1 MNTQKYQWLFYL
13 ITATIIATIGVQFY
27 WNYKNYEE
35 NKRQVTN
42 EIQLSLDNAVE
53 EYYSSLAKSD
63 FLTIINNNSNS
74 VAIFKKPLSLI
85 KEKSYKSKSI
95 GNVLNREKI
104 NNSEKEKPRVTLNN
118 LKFTFNENLSKEKID
133 SMMSSAKD
141 FVIEFNSDLDLDLD
155 LDLDSLNNK
164 KKDSGEVLNLI
175 IDKKK
180 GFNLN
185 PDGDQIMFDQYF
197 RGKKA
202 ADSLKLIKNL
212 KPIFISF
219 LDQSVEYEKID
230 SLIEKQLQKKGIEL
244 TTSFHHLKNDT
255 LFHQTKDSLLATE
268 KNSLRSKSTFVKDNE
283 AFKLVYDNPSIVALK
298 RSSFGIFLSLLLSLA
313 VISSLFYL
321 LKIIN
326 QQKELA
332 AIKNDLISNIT
343 HEFKTPIAT
352 ISAAIEAIKN
362 FNVLEDPE
370 KTSKYL
376 SMSSIQINKL
386 HQMVE
391 KLLETAM
398 LDSEQLV
405 LKKETVDIVDIAEK
419 VVYKHQILAHKK
431 ELSFSTT
438 FQPCYANVDVF
449 HFENVI
455 SNLIDNAVKY
465 GGNQIEMNI
474 SSVLN
479 TIEITVVDD
488 GNGIEKNQKEKIF
501 DKFYRVPKGNTHDVK
516 GFGIGLYYCKKIIE
530 KHEGI
535 IGLTSDKS
543 KTIFKITIPN
553 E

>member
-63 FLTIINNNSNS
+63 FLTIIDNNSNS
-74 VAIFKKPLSLI
+74 VAIFKNPLNLI

-95 GNVLNREKI
+95 GNIINKI
-104 NNSEKEKPRVTLNN
+104 KPNNSEKEKPRASINN
-118 LKFTFNENLSKEKID
+118 LKFTFDENLSKEKID
-133 SMMSSAKD
+133 SMMISAKD
-141 FVIEFNSDLDLDLD
+141 FVIEFNSN
-155 LDLDSLNNK
+155 LDSLNNK
-164 KKDSGEVLNLI
+164 KKDSVEVLNQI
-175 IDKKK
+175 TDKKK

-185 PDGDQIMFDQYF
+185 SDGANKVTKYF

-230 SLIEKQLQKKGIEL
+230 SLIEIQLQKKGIEL

-268 KNSLRSKSTFVKDNE
+268 KKYLRSKSTFVKDNE
-283 AFKLVYDNPSIVALK
+283 AFKLVYNNPSIAALK
-298 RSSFGIFLSLLLSLA
+298 RSSFGILLSLLLSLA

-431 ELSFSTT
+431 ELSFFTT
-438 FQPCYANVDVF
+438 LQPCYANVDVF

-474 SSVLN
+474 NSVLN
-479 TIEITVVDD
+479 TIEITVIDD

-530 KHEGI
+530 KHEGF
-535 IGLTSDKS
+535 IGLTSDKN
-543 KTIFKITIPN
+543 KTIFKIIIPN

>member
-155 LDLDSLNNK
+155 SLNNK
-164 KKDSGEVLNLI
+164 KKDSVEVLNQI
-175 IDKKK
+175 TDKKK

-185 PDGDQIMFDQYF
+185 SDGANKVIKYF
-197 RGKKA
+197 KGKKA

-230 SLIEKQLQKKGIEL
+230 SLIEIQLQKKGIEL

-362 FNVLEDPE
+362 FNALEDPE

-438 FQPCYANVDVF
+438 LQPCYANVDVF

-530 KHEGI
+530 KHEGV

>member
-141 FVIEFNSDLDLDLD
+141 FVIEFNSDLDLD

-362 FNVLEDPE
+362 FNALEDPE

-530 KHEGI
+530 KHEGV

>member
-63 FLTIINNNSNS
+63 FLTIIDNNSNS
-74 VAIFKKPLSLI
+74 VAIFKNPLNLI

-95 GNVLNREKI
+95 GNIINKI
-104 NNSEKEKPRVTLNN
+104 KPNNSEKEKPRASINN
-118 LKFTFNENLSKEKID
+118 LKFTFDENLSKEKID
-133 SMMSSAKD
+133 SMMISAKD
-141 FVIEFNSDLDLDLD
+141 FVIEFNSN
-155 LDLDSLNNK
+155 LDSLNNK
-164 KKDSGEVLNLI
+164 KKDSVEVLNQI
-175 IDKKK
+175 TDKKK

-185 PDGDQIMFDQYF
+185 SDGANKVIKYF

-219 LDQSVEYEKID
+219 LDQSVEYKKID
-230 SLIEKQLQKKGIEL
+230 SLIEIQLQKKGIEL

-268 KNSLRSKSTFVKDNE
+268 KKYLRSKSTFVKDNE
-283 AFKLVYDNPSIVALK
+283 AFKLVYNNPSIVALK

-419 VVYKHQILAHKK
+419 VVSKYQILAHKK
-431 ELSFSTT
+431 ELSFSKTL
-438 FQPCYANVDVF
+438 QPCYANIDVF

-474 SSVLN
+474 NSVLN
-479 TIEITVVDD
+479 TIEITVIDD

-530 KHEGI
+530 KHEGF
-535 IGLTSDKS
+535 IGLTSDKN

>member
-63 FLTIINNNSNS
+63 FLTIIDNNSNS
-74 VAIFKKPLSLI
+74 VAIFKNPLNLI

-95 GNVLNREKI
+95 GNIINKI
-104 NNSEKEKPRVTLNN
+104 KPNNSEKEKPRASINN
-118 LKFTFNENLSKEKID
+118 LKFTFDENLSKEKID
-133 SMMSSAKD
+133 SMMISAKD
-141 FVIEFNSDLDLDLD
+141 FVIEFNSN
-155 LDLDSLNNK
+155 LDSLNNK
-164 KKDSGEVLNLI
+164 KKDSVEVLNQI
-175 IDKKK
+175 TDKKK

-185 PDGDQIMFDQYF
+185 SDGANKVIKYF

-230 SLIEKQLQKKGIEL
+230 SLIEIQLQKKGIEL

-268 KNSLRSKSTFVKDNE
+268 KKYLRSKSTFVKDNE
-283 AFKLVYDNPSIVALK
+283 AFKLVYNNPSIVALK

-370 KTSKYL
+370 KTNKYL

-431 ELSFSTT
+431 ELSFFTNL
-438 FQPCYANVDVF
+438 QPCYANVDVF

-465 GGNQIEMNI
+465 GGNQIEINI
-474 SSVLN
+474 NLVLKA
-479 TIEITVVDD
+479 IEITVVDD
-488 GNGIEKNQKEKIF
+488 GKGIEKNQKEKIF

-530 KHEGI
+530 KHEGF

>member
-63 FLTIINNNSNS
+63 FLTIIDNNSNS
-74 VAIFKKPLSLI
+74 VAIFKNPLNLI

-95 GNVLNREKI
+95 GNIINKI
-104 NNSEKEKPRVTLNN
+104 KPNNSEKEKPRASINN
-118 LKFTFNENLSKEKID
+118 LKFTFDENLSKEKID
-133 SMMSSAKD
+133 SMMISAKD
-141 FVIEFNSDLDLDLD
+141 FVIEFNSN
-155 LDLDSLNNK
+155 LDSLNNK
-164 KKDSGEVLNLI
+164 KKDSVEVLNQI
-175 IDKKK
+175 TDKKK

-185 PDGDQIMFDQYF
+185 SDGANKVIKYF

-230 SLIEKQLQKKGIEL
+230 SLIEIQLQKKGIEL

-268 KNSLRSKSTFVKDNE
+268 KKYLRSKSTFVKDNE
-283 AFKLVYDNPSIVALK
+283 AFKLVYNNPSIVALK

-431 ELSFSTT
+431 ELSFFTT
-438 FQPCYANVDVF
+438 LQPCYANVDVF

-465 GGNQIEMNI
+465 GGNQIEINI
-474 SSVLN
+474 NSVLN

-530 KHEGI
+530 KHEGV

>member
-63 FLTIINNNSNS
+63 FLTIIDNNSNS
-74 VAIFKKPLSLI
+74 VAIFKNPLNLI

-95 GNVLNREKI
+95 GNIINKI
-104 NNSEKEKPRVTLNN
+104 KPNNSEKEKPRASINN
-118 LKFTFNENLSKEKID
+118 LKFTFDENLSKEKID
-133 SMMSSAKD
+133 SMMISAKD
-141 FVIEFNSDLDLDLD
+141 FVIEFNSN
-155 LDLDSLNNK
+155 LDSLNNK
-164 KKDSGEVLNLI
+164 KKDSVEVLNQI
-175 IDKKK
+175 TDKKK

-185 PDGDQIMFDQYF
+185 SDGANKVTKYF

-230 SLIEKQLQKKGIEL
+230 SLIEIQLQKKGIEL

-268 KNSLRSKSTFVKDNE
+268 KKYLRSKSTFVKDNE
-283 AFKLVYDNPSIVALK
+283 AFKLVYNNPSIAALK
-298 RSSFGIFLSLLLSLA
+298 RSSFGILLSLLLSLA

-438 FQPCYANVDVF
+438 LQPCYANVDVF

-474 SSVLN
+474 RSVLN

-530 KHEGI
+530 KHEGV

>member
-63 FLTIINNNSNS
+63 FLTIIDNNSNS
-74 VAIFKKPLSLI
+74 VAIFKNPLNLI

-95 GNVLNREKI
+95 GNIINKI
-104 NNSEKEKPRVTLNN
+104 KPNNSEKEKPRASINN
-118 LKFTFNENLSKEKID
+118 LKFTFDENLSKEKID
-133 SMMSSAKD
+133 SMMISAKD
-141 FVIEFNSDLDLDLD
+141 FVIEFNSN
-155 LDLDSLNNK
+155 LDSLNNK
-164 KKDSGEVLNLI
+164 KKDSVEVLNQI
-175 IDKKK
+175 TDKKK

-185 PDGDQIMFDQYF
+185 SDGANKVTKYF

-230 SLIEKQLQKKGIEL
+230 SLIEIQLQKKGIEL

-268 KNSLRSKSTFVKDNE
+268 KKYLRSKSTFVKDNE
-283 AFKLVYDNPSIVALK
+283 AFKLVYNNPSIEALK

-431 ELSFSTT
+431 ELSFFTT
-438 FQPCYANVDVF
+438 LQPCYANVDVF

-465 GGNQIEMNI
+465 GGNQIEINI
-474 SSVLN
+474 NLVLKA
-479 TIEITVVDD
+479 IEITVVDD
-488 GNGIEKNQKEKIF
+488 GKGIEKNQKEKIF

-530 KHEGI
+530 KHEGF

>member
-63 FLTIINNNSNS
+63 FLTIIDNNSNS
-74 VAIFKKPLSLI
+74 VAIFKNPLKLI

-95 GNVLNREKI
+95 GNIINKI
-104 NNSEKEKPRVTLNN
+104 KPNNSEKEKPRASINN
-118 LKFTFNENLSKEKID
+118 LKFTFDENLSKEKID
-133 SMMSSAKD
+133 SMMISAKD
-141 FVIEFNSDLDLDLD
+141 FVIEFNSN
-155 LDLDSLNNK
+155 LDSLNNK
-164 KKDSGEVLNLI
+164 KKDSVEVLNQI
-175 IDKKK
+175 TDKKK

-185 PDGDQIMFDQYF
+185 SDGANKVIKYF

-230 SLIEKQLQKKGIEL
+230 SLIEIQLQKKGIEL

-268 KNSLRSKSTFVKDNE
+268 KKYLRSKSTFVKDNE
-283 AFKLVYDNPSIVALK
+283 AFKLVYNNPSIVALK

-438 FQPCYANVDVF
+438 LQSYYANIDVF

-465 GGNQIEMNI
+465 GGNQIEINI
-474 SSVLN
+474 NLVLKA
-479 TIEITVVDD
+479 IEITVVDD
-488 GNGIEKNQKEKIF
+488 GKGIEKNQKEKIF

-530 KHEGI
+530 KHEGF

>member
-63 FLTIINNNSNS
+63 FLTIIDNNSNS
-74 VAIFKKPLSLI
+74 VAIFKNPLNLI

-95 GNVLNREKI
+95 GNIINKI
-104 NNSEKEKPRVTLNN
+104 KPNNSEKEKPRASINN
-118 LKFTFNENLSKEKID
+118 LKFTFDENLSKEKID
-133 SMMSSAKD
+133 SMMISAKD
-141 FVIEFNSDLDLDLD
+141 FVIEFNSN
-155 LDLDSLNNK
+155 LDSLNNK
-164 KKDSGEVLNLI
+164 KKDSVEVLNQI
-175 IDKKK
+175 TDKKK

-185 PDGDQIMFDQYF
+185 SDGANKVLKYF

-230 SLIEKQLQKKGIEL
+230 SLIEIQLQKKGIEL

-268 KNSLRSKSTFVKDNE
+268 KKYLRSKSTFVKDNE
-283 AFKLVYDNPSIVALK
+283 AFKLVYNNPSIVALK

-419 VVYKHQILAHKK
+419 VISKHQILAHKK

-438 FQPCYANVDVF
+438 LQSCYANIDVF

-530 KHEGI
+530 KHEGF

>member
-63 FLTIINNNSNS
+63 FLTIIDNNSNS
-74 VAIFKKPLSLI
+74 VAIFKNPLNLI

-95 GNVLNREKI
+95 GNIINKI
-104 NNSEKEKPRVTLNN
+104 KPNNSEKEKPRASINN
-118 LKFTFNENLSKEKID
+118 LKFTFDENLSKEKID
-133 SMMSSAKD
+133 SMMISAKD
-141 FVIEFNSDLDLDLD
+141 FVIEFNSN
-155 LDLDSLNNK
+155 LDSLNNK
-164 KKDSGEVLNLI
+164 KKDSVEVLNQI
-175 IDKKK
+175 TDKKK
-180 GFNLN
+180 SFNLN
-185 PDGDQIMFDQYF
+185 SDGANKVIKYF

-219 LDQSVEYEKID
+219 LDQSVEYKKID
-230 SLIEKQLQKKGIEL
+230 SLIEIQLQKKGIEL

-268 KNSLRSKSTFVKDNE
+268 KKYLRSKSTFVKDNE
-283 AFKLVYDNPSIVALK
+283 AFKLVYNNPSIVALK

-405 LKKETVDIVDIAEK
+405 LKKETIDIVDIAEK
-419 VVYKHQILAHKK
+419 VVYKHQILALKK

-438 FQPCYANVDVF
+438 LQPCYANVDVF

-530 KHEGI
+530 KHEGF
-535 IGLTSDKS
+535 IGLTSDKN
-543 KTIFKITIPN
+543 KTIFKIIIPN

>member
-63 FLTIINNNSNS
+63 FLTIIDNNSNS
-74 VAIFKKPLSLI
+74 VAIFKNPLNLI

-95 GNVLNREKI
+95 GNIINKI
-104 NNSEKEKPRVTLNN
+104 KPNNSEKEKPRASINN
-118 LKFTFNENLSKEKID
+118 LNFTFDENLSKEKID
-133 SMMSSAKD
+133 SMMISAKD
-141 FVIEFNSDLDLDLD
+141 FVIEFNSN
-155 LDLDSLNNK
+155 LDSLNNK
-164 KKDSGEVLNLI
+164 KKDSVEVLNQI
-175 IDKKK
+175 TDKKK

-185 PDGDQIMFDQYF
+185 SDGANKVTKYF

-230 SLIEKQLQKKGIEL
+230 SLIEIQLQKKGIEL

-268 KNSLRSKSTFVKDNE
+268 KKYLRSKSTFVKDNE
-283 AFKLVYDNPSIVALK
+283 AFKLVYNNPSIAALK

-431 ELSFSTT
+431 ELSFFTT
-438 FQPCYANVDVF
+438 LQPCYANVDVF

-465 GGNQIEMNI
+465 GGNQIEINI
-474 SSVLN
+474 CSVLN

-530 KHEGI
+530 KHEGF
-535 IGLTSDKS
+535 IGLTSDKN
-543 KTIFKITIPN
+543 KTIFKIIIPN

>member
-63 FLTIINNNSNS
+63 FLTIIDNNSNS
-74 VAIFKKPLSLI
+74 VAIFKNPLNLI

-95 GNVLNREKI
+95 GNIINKI
-104 NNSEKEKPRVTLNN
+104 KPNNSEKEKPRASINN
-118 LKFTFNENLSKEKID
+118 LKFTFDENLSKEKID
-133 SMMSSAKD
+133 SMMISAKD
-141 FVIEFNSDLDLDLD
+141 FVIEFNSN
-155 LDLDSLNNK
+155 LDSLNNK
-164 KKDSGEVLNLI
+164 KKDSVEVLNQI
-175 IDKKK
+175 TDKKK

-185 PDGDQIMFDQYF
+185 SDGANKVTKYF

-230 SLIEKQLQKKGIEL
+230 SLIEIQLQKKGIEL

-268 KNSLRSKSTFVKDNE
+268 KKYLRSKSTFVKDNE
-283 AFKLVYDNPSIVALK
+283 AFKLVYNNPSIVALK

-431 ELSFSTT
+431 ELSFFTT
-438 FQPCYANVDVF
+438 LQPCYANVDVF

-474 SSVLN
+474 NSVLN

-530 KHEGI
+530 KHEGF

>member
-63 FLTIINNNSNS
+63 FLTIIDNNSNS
-74 VAIFKKPLSLI
+74 VAIFKNPLNLI

-95 GNVLNREKI
+95 GNIINKI
-104 NNSEKEKPRVTLNN
+104 KPNNSEKEKPRASINN
-118 LKFTFNENLSKEKID
+118 LKFTFDENLSKEKID
-133 SMMSSAKD
+133 SMMISAKD
-141 FVIEFNSDLDLDLD
+141 FVIEFNSN
-155 LDLDSLNNK
+155 LDSLNNK
-164 KKDSGEVLNLI
+164 KKDSVEVLNQI
-175 IDKKK
+175 TDKKK

-185 PDGDQIMFDQYF
+185 SDGANKVLKYF

-230 SLIEKQLQKKGIEL
+230 SLIEIQLQKKGIEL

-268 KNSLRSKSTFVKDNE
+268 KKYLRSKSTFVKDNE
-283 AFKLVYDNPSIVALK
+283 AFKLVYNNPSIVALK
-298 RSSFGIFLSLLLSLA
+298 RSSFGILLSLLLSLA

-370 KTSKYL
+370 KTNKYL

-419 VVYKHQILAHKK
+419 VISKHQILAHKK

-438 FQPCYANVDVF
+438 LQSCYANIDVF

-465 GGNQIEMNI
+465 GGNQIEINI
-474 SSVLN
+474 NLVLKA
-479 TIEITVVDD
+479 IEITVVDD
-488 GNGIEKNQKEKIF
+488 GKGIEKNQKEKIF

-530 KHEGI
+530 KHEGF

>member
-63 FLTIINNNSNS
+63 FLTIIDNNSNS
-74 VAIFKKPLSLI
+74 VAIFKNPLNLI

-95 GNVLNREKI
+95 GNIINKI
-104 NNSEKEKPRVTLNN
+104 KPNNSEKEKPRASINN
-118 LKFTFNENLSKEKID
+118 LKFTFDENLSKEKID
-133 SMMSSAKD
+133 SMMISAKD
-141 FVIEFNSDLDLDLD
+141 FVIEFNSN
-155 LDLDSLNNK
+155 LDSLNNK
-164 KKDSGEVLNLI
+164 KKDSVEVLNQI
-175 IDKKK
+175 TDKKK

-185 PDGDQIMFDQYF
+185 SDGANKVLKYF

-230 SLIEKQLQKKGIEL
+230 SLIEIQLQKKGIEL

-268 KNSLRSKSTFVKDNE
+268 KKYLRSKSTFVKDNE
-283 AFKLVYDNPSIVALK
+283 AFKLVYNNPSIVALK

-370 KTSKYL
+370 KTNKYL

-431 ELSFSTT
+431 ELSFFTT
-438 FQPCYANVDVF
+438 LQPCYANVDVF

-530 KHEGI
+530 KHEGV

>member
-63 FLTIINNNSNS
+63 FLTIIDNNSNS
-74 VAIFKKPLSLI
+74 VAIFKNPLNLI

-95 GNVLNREKI
+95 GNIINKI
-104 NNSEKEKPRVTLNN
+104 KPNNSEKEKPRASINN
-118 LKFTFNENLSKEKID
+118 LKFTFDENLSKEKID
-133 SMMSSAKD
+133 SMMISAKD
-141 FVIEFNSDLDLDLD
+141 FVIEFNSN
-155 LDLDSLNNK
+155 LDSLNNK
-164 KKDSGEVLNLI
+164 KKDSVEVLNQI
-175 IDKKK
+175 TDKKK

-185 PDGDQIMFDQYF
+185 SDGANKVTKYF

-219 LDQSVEYEKID
+219 LDQSVEYKKID
-230 SLIEKQLQKKGIEL
+230 SLIEIQLQKKGIEL

-268 KNSLRSKSTFVKDNE
+268 KKYLRSKSTFVKDNE
-283 AFKLVYDNPSIVALK
+283 AFKLVYNNPSIVALK

-438 FQPCYANVDVF
+438 LQPCYANVDVF

-530 KHEGI
+530 KHEGF

>member
-63 FLTIINNNSNS
+63 FLTIIDNNSNS
-74 VAIFKKPLSLI
+74 VAIFKNPLNLI

-95 GNVLNREKI
+95 GNIINKI
-104 NNSEKEKPRVTLNN
+104 KPNNSEKEKPRASINN
-118 LKFTFNENLSKEKID
+118 LKFTFDENLSKEKID
-133 SMMSSAKD
+133 SMMISAKD
-141 FVIEFNSDLDLDLD
+141 FVIEFNSN
-155 LDLDSLNNK
+155 LDSLNNK
-164 KKDSGEVLNLI
+164 KKDSVEVLNQI
-175 IDKKK
+175 TDKKK

-185 PDGDQIMFDQYF
+185 SDGANKVTKYF

-230 SLIEKQLQKKGIEL
+230 SLIEIQLQKKGIEL

-268 KNSLRSKSTFVKDNE
+268 KKYLRSKSTFVKDNE
-283 AFKLVYDNPSIVALK
+283 AFKLVYNNPSIAALK
-298 RSSFGIFLSLLLSLA
+298 RSSFGILLSLLLSLA

-419 VVYKHQILAHKK
+419 VVSKYQILAHKK
-431 ELSFSTT
+431 ELSFSKTL
-438 FQPCYANVDVF
+438 QPCYANIDVF

-474 SSVLN
+474 NSVLN
-479 TIEITVVDD
+479 TIEITVIDD

-530 KHEGI
+530 KHEGF

>member
-63 FLTIINNNSNS
+63 FLTIIDNNSNS
-74 VAIFKKPLSLI
+74 VAIFKNPLNLI

-95 GNVLNREKI
+95 GNIINKI
-104 NNSEKEKPRVTLNN
+104 KPNNSEKEKPRASINN
-118 LKFTFNENLSKEKID
+118 LKFTFDENLSKEKID
-133 SMMSSAKD
+133 SMMISAKD
-141 FVIEFNSDLDLDLD
+141 FVIEFNSN
-155 LDLDSLNNK
+155 LDSLNNK
-164 KKDSGEVLNLI
+164 KKDSVEVLNQI
-175 IDKKK
+175 TDKKK

-185 PDGDQIMFDQYF
+185 SDGANKVTKYF

-230 SLIEKQLQKKGIEL
+230 SLIEIQLQKKGIEL

-268 KNSLRSKSTFVKDNE
+268 KKYLRSKSTFVKDNE
-283 AFKLVYDNPSIVALK
+283 AFKLVYNNPSIAALK

-419 VVYKHQILAHKK
+419 VVSKYQILAHKK
-431 ELSFSTT
+431 ELSFSKTL
-438 FQPCYANVDVF
+438 QPCYANIDVF

-474 SSVLN
+474 NSVLN
-479 TIEITVVDD
+479 TIEITVIDD

-530 KHEGI
+530 KHEGF

>member
-63 FLTIINNNSNS
+63 FLTIIDNNSNS
-74 VAIFKKPLSLI
+74 VAIFKNPLNLI

-95 GNVLNREKI
+95 GNIINKI
-104 NNSEKEKPRVTLNN
+104 KPNNSEKEKPRASINN
-118 LKFTFNENLSKEKID
+118 LKFTFDENLSKEKID
-133 SMMSSAKD
+133 SMMISAKD
-141 FVIEFNSDLDLDLD
+141 FVIEFNSN
-155 LDLDSLNNK
+155 LDSLNNK
-164 KKDSGEVLNLI
+164 KKDSVEVLNQI
-175 IDKKK
+175 TDKKK

-185 PDGDQIMFDQYF
+185 SDGANKVIKYF

-230 SLIEKQLQKKGIEL
+230 SLIEIQLQKKGIEL

-268 KNSLRSKSTFVKDNE
+268 KKYLRSKSTFVKDNE
-283 AFKLVYDNPSIVALK
+283 AFKLVYNNPSIVALK

-438 FQPCYANVDVF
+438 LQPCYANVDVF

-474 SSVLN
+474 RSVLN

-530 KHEGI
+530 KHEGV

>member
-63 FLTIINNNSNS
+63 FLTIIDNNSNS
-74 VAIFKKPLSLI
+74 VAIFKNPLNLI

-95 GNVLNREKI
+95 GNIINKI
-104 NNSEKEKPRVTLNN
+104 KPNNSEKEKPRASINN
-118 LKFTFNENLSKEKID
+118 LKFTFDENLSKEKID
-133 SMMSSAKD
+133 SMMISAKD
-141 FVIEFNSDLDLDLD
+141 FVIEFNSN
-155 LDLDSLNNK
+155 LDSLNNK
-164 KKDSGEVLNLI
+164 KKDSVEVLNQI
-175 IDKKK
+175 TDKKK

-185 PDGDQIMFDQYF
+185 SDGANKVIKYF

-230 SLIEKQLQKKGIEL
+230 SLIEIQLQKKGIEL

-268 KNSLRSKSTFVKDNE
+268 KKYLRSKSTFVKDNE
-283 AFKLVYDNPSIVALK
+283 AFKLVYNNPSIVALK

-419 VVYKHQILAHKK
+419 VISKHQILAHKK

-438 FQPCYANVDVF
+438 LQSCYANIDVF

-465 GGNQIEMNI
+465 GGNQIEINI
-474 SSVLN
+474 NLVLKA
-479 TIEITVVDD
+479 IEITVVDD
-488 GNGIEKNQKEKIF
+488 GKGIEKNQKEKIF

-530 KHEGI
+530 KHEGF

-543 KTIFKITIPN
+543 KTIFKIIIPN

>member
-63 FLTIINNNSNS
+63 FLTIIDNNSNS
-74 VAIFKKPLSLI
+74 VAIFKNPLNLI

-95 GNVLNREKI
+95 GNIINKI
-104 NNSEKEKPRVTLNN
+104 KPNNSEKEKPRASINN
-118 LKFTFNENLSKEKID
+118 LKFTFDENLSKEKID
-133 SMMSSAKD
+133 SMMISAKD
-141 FVIEFNSDLDLDLD
+141 FVIEFNSN
-155 LDLDSLNNK
+155 LDSLNNK
-164 KKDSGEVLNLI
+164 KKDSVEVLNQI
-175 IDKKK
+175 TDKKK

-185 PDGDQIMFDQYF
+185 SDGANKVTKYF

-230 SLIEKQLQKKGIEL
+230 SLIEIQLQKKGIEL

-268 KNSLRSKSTFVKDNE
+268 KKYLRSKSTFVKDNE
-283 AFKLVYDNPSIVALK
+283 AFKLVYNNPSIAALK

-419 VVYKHQILAHKK
+419 VVSKYQILAHKK
-431 ELSFSTT
+431 ELSFSKTL
-438 FQPCYANVDVF
+438 QPCYANIDVF

-474 SSVLN
+474 NSVLN
-479 TIEITVVDD
+479 TIEITVIDD

-530 KHEGI
+530 KHEGF
-535 IGLTSDKS
+535 IGLTSDKN
-543 KTIFKITIPN
+543 KTIFKIIIPN

>member
-1 MNTQKYQWLFYL
+1 MYN
-13 ITATIIATIGVQFY
+13 
-27 WNYKNYEE
+27 
-35 NKRQVTN
+35 
-42 EIQLSLDNAVE
+42 
-53 EYYSSLAKSD
+53 
-63 FLTIINNNSNS
+63 
-74 VAIFKKPLSLI
+74 
-85 KEKSYKSKSI
+85 
-95 GNVLNREKI
+95 
-104 NNSEKEKPRVTLNN
+104 
-118 LKFTFNENLSKEKID
+118 
-133 SMMSSAKD
+133 
-141 FVIEFNSDLDLDLD
+141 
-155 LDLDSLNNK
+155 
-164 KKDSGEVLNLI
+164 
-175 IDKKK
+175 
-180 GFNLN
+180 
-185 PDGDQIMFDQYF
+185 
-197 RGKKA
+197 
-202 ADSLKLIKNL
+202 
-212 KPIFISF
+212 
-219 LDQSVEYEKID
+219 
-230 SLIEKQLQKKGIEL
+230 
-244 TTSFHHLKNDT
+244 
-255 LFHQTKDSLLATE
+255 
-268 KNSLRSKSTFVKDNE
+268 
-283 AFKLVYDNPSIVALK
+283 NPSIIALK

-362 FNVLEDPE
+362 FNILEDPE

-431 ELSFSTT
+431 ELSFFTT
-438 FQPCYANVDVF
+438 LQPCYANVDVF

-488 GNGIEKNQKEKIF
+488 GNGIEKNQKENF
-501 DKFYRVPKGNTHDVK
+501 ASSAAPALVHSSHVAHKGAGPPHACPQPAPAGQAPV
-516 GFGIGLYYCKKIIE
+516 IYAARCL
-530 KHEGI
+530 H
-535 IGLTSDKS
+535 
-543 KTIFKITIPN
+543 IPPVSN
-553 E
+553 S

>member
-63 FLTIINNNSNS
+63 FLTIIDNNSNS
-74 VAIFKKPLSLI
+74 VAIFKNPLNLI

-95 GNVLNREKI
+95 GNIINKI
-104 NNSEKEKPRVTLNN
+104 KPNNSEKEKPRASINN
-118 LKFTFNENLSKEKID
+118 LNFTFDENLSKEKID
-133 SMMSSAKD
+133 SMMISAKD
-141 FVIEFNSDLDLDLD
+141 FVIEFNSN
-155 LDLDSLNNK
+155 LDSLNNK
-164 KKDSGEVLNLI
+164 KKDSVEVLNQI
-175 IDKKK
+175 TDKKK

-185 PDGDQIMFDQYF
+185 SDGANKVIKYF

-219 LDQSVEYEKID
+219 LDQSVEYKKID
-230 SLIEKQLQKKGIEL
+230 SLIEIQLQKKGIEL
-244 TTSFHHLKNDT
+244 TTSFHHLKNDI

-268 KNSLRSKSTFVKDNE
+268 KKYLRSKSTFVKDNE
-283 AFKLVYDNPSIVALK
+283 AFKLVYNNPSIVALK

-431 ELSFSTT
+431 ELSFFTT
-438 FQPCYANVDVF
+438 LQPCYANVDVF

-474 SSVLN
+474 CSVLN

-530 KHEGI
+530 KHEGV

>member
-63 FLTIINNNSNS
+63 FLTIIDNNSNS
-74 VAIFKKPLSLI
+74 VAIFKNPLNLI

-95 GNVLNREKI
+95 GNIINKI
-104 NNSEKEKPRVTLNN
+104 KPNNSEKEKPRASINN
-118 LKFTFNENLSKEKID
+118 LKFTFDENLSKEKID
-133 SMMSSAKD
+133 SMMISAKD
-141 FVIEFNSDLDLDLD
+141 FVIEFNSN
-155 LDLDSLNNK
+155 LDSLNNK
-164 KKDSGEVLNLI
+164 KKDSVEVLNQI
-175 IDKKK
+175 TDKKK

-185 PDGDQIMFDQYF
+185 SDGANKVLKYF

-230 SLIEKQLQKKGIEL
+230 SLIEIQLQKKGIEL

-268 KNSLRSKSTFVKDNE
+268 KKYLRSKSTFVKDNE
-283 AFKLVYDNPSIVALK
+283 AFKLVYNNPSIVALK

-370 KTSKYL
+370 KTNKYL

-419 VVYKHQILAHKK
+419 VISKHQILAHKK

-438 FQPCYANVDVF
+438 LQSYYANIDVF

-474 SSVLN
+474 NSVLN
-479 TIEITVVDD
+479 TIEITVIDD

-530 KHEGI
+530 KHEGF

>member
-63 FLTIINNNSNS
+63 FLTIIDNNSNS
-74 VAIFKKPLSLI
+74 VAIFKNPLNLI

-95 GNVLNREKI
+95 GNIINKI
-104 NNSEKEKPRVTLNN
+104 KPNNSEKEKPRASINN
-118 LKFTFNENLSKEKID
+118 LKFTFDENLSKEKID
-133 SMMSSAKD
+133 SMMISAKD
-141 FVIEFNSDLDLDLD
+141 FVIEFNSN
-155 LDLDSLNNK
+155 LDSLNNK
-164 KKDSGEVLNLI
+164 KKDSVEVLNQI
-175 IDKKK
+175 TDKKK

-185 PDGDQIMFDQYF
+185 SDGANKVIKYF

-230 SLIEKQLQKKGIEL
+230 SLIEIQLQKKGIEL

-268 KNSLRSKSTFVKDNE
+268 KKYLRSKSTFVKDNE
-283 AFKLVYDNPSIVALK
+283 AFKLVYNNPSIVALK

-419 VVYKHQILAHKK
+419 VISKHQILAHKK

-438 FQPCYANVDVF
+438 LQSCYANIDVF

-474 SSVLN
+474 NSVLN
-479 TIEITVVDD
+479 TIEITVIDD

-530 KHEGI
+530 KHEGF

>member
-63 FLTIINNNSNS
+63 FLTIIDNNSNS
-74 VAIFKKPLSLI
+74 VAIFKNPLNLI

-95 GNVLNREKI
+95 GNIINKI
-104 NNSEKEKPRVTLNN
+104 KPNNSEKEKPRASINN
-118 LKFTFNENLSKEKID
+118 LKFTFDENLSKEKID
-133 SMMSSAKD
+133 SMMISAKD
-141 FVIEFNSDLDLDLD
+141 FVIEFNSN
-155 LDLDSLNNK
+155 LDSLNNK
-164 KKDSGEVLNLI
+164 KKDSVEVLNQI
-175 IDKKK
+175 TDKKK

-185 PDGDQIMFDQYF
+185 SDGANKVIKYF

-219 LDQSVEYEKID
+219 LDQSVEYKKID
-230 SLIEKQLQKKGIEL
+230 SLIEIQLQKKGIEL

-268 KNSLRSKSTFVKDNE
+268 KKYLRSKSTFVKDNE
-283 AFKLVYDNPSIVALK
+283 AFKLVYNNPSIVALK

-431 ELSFSTT
+431 ELSFFTT
-438 FQPCYANVDVF
+438 LQPCYANVDVF

-530 KHEGI
+530 KHEGF

>member
-63 FLTIINNNSNS
+63 FLTIIDNNSNS
-74 VAIFKKPLSLI
+74 VAIFKNPLNLI

-95 GNVLNREKI
+95 GNIINKI
-104 NNSEKEKPRVTLNN
+104 KPNNSEKEKPRASINN
-118 LKFTFNENLSKEKID
+118 LKFTFDENLSKEKID
-133 SMMSSAKD
+133 SMMISAKD
-141 FVIEFNSDLDLDLD
+141 FVIEFNSDLDLD
-155 LDLDSLNNK
+155 SLNNK
-164 KKDSGEVLNLI
+164 KKDSVEVLNQI
-175 IDKKK
+175 TDKKK

-185 PDGDQIMFDQYF
+185 SDGANKVIKYF

-230 SLIEKQLQKKGIEL
+230 SLIEIQLQKKGIEL

-268 KNSLRSKSTFVKDNE
+268 KKYLRSKSTFVKDNE
-283 AFKLVYDNPSIVALK
+283 AFKLVYNNPSIAALK

-431 ELSFSTT
+431 ELSFFTT
-438 FQPCYANVDVF
+438 LQPCYANVDVF

-474 SSVLN
+474 NSVLN

-488 GNGIEKNQKEKIF
+488 GNGIEKNQKERIF

-530 KHEGI
+530 KHEGF
-535 IGLTSDKS
+535 IGLTSDKN
-543 KTIFKITIPN
+543 KTIFKIIIPN

>member
-63 FLTIINNNSNS
+63 FLTIIDNNSNS
-74 VAIFKKPLSLI
+74 VAIFKNPLNLI

-95 GNVLNREKI
+95 GNIINKI
-104 NNSEKEKPRVTLNN
+104 KPNNSEKEKPRASINN
-118 LKFTFNENLSKEKID
+118 LKFTFDENLSKEKID
-133 SMMSSAKD
+133 SMMISAKD
-141 FVIEFNSDLDLDLD
+141 FVIEFNSN
-155 LDLDSLNNK
+155 LDSLNNK
-164 KKDSGEVLNLI
+164 KKDSVEVLNQI
-175 IDKKK
+175 TDKKK

-185 PDGDQIMFDQYF
+185 SDGANKVIKYF

-219 LDQSVEYEKID
+219 LDQSVEYKKID
-230 SLIEKQLQKKGIEL
+230 SLIEIQLQKKGIEL

-268 KNSLRSKSTFVKDNE
+268 KKYLRSKSTFVKDNE
-283 AFKLVYDNPSIVALK
+283 AFKLVYNNPSIVALK

-419 VVYKHQILAHKK
+419 VVYKHQILALKK

-438 FQPCYANVDVF
+438 LQPCYANVDVF

-530 KHEGI
+530 KHEGV

>member
-63 FLTIINNNSNS
+63 FLTIIDNNSNS
-74 VAIFKKPLSLI
+74 VAIFKNPLNLI

-95 GNVLNREKI
+95 GNIINKI
-104 NNSEKEKPRVTLNN
+104 KPNNSEKEKPRASINN
-118 LKFTFNENLSKEKID
+118 LKFTFDENLSKEKID
-133 SMMSSAKD
+133 SMMISAKD
-141 FVIEFNSDLDLDLD
+141 FVIEFNSN
-155 LDLDSLNNK
+155 LDSLNNK
-164 KKDSGEVLNLI
+164 KKDSVEVLNQI
-175 IDKKK
+175 TDKKK

-185 PDGDQIMFDQYF
+185 SDGANKVTKYF

-230 SLIEKQLQKKGIEL
+230 SLIEIQLQKKGIEL

-268 KNSLRSKSTFVKDNE
+268 KKYLRSKSTFVKDNE
-283 AFKLVYDNPSIVALK
+283 AFKLVYNNPSIAALK
-298 RSSFGIFLSLLLSLA
+298 RSSFGILLSLLLSLA

-419 VVYKHQILAHKK
+419 VISKHQILAHKK

-438 FQPCYANVDVF
+438 LQSYYANIDVF

-474 SSVLN
+474 NSVLN
-479 TIEITVVDD
+479 TIEITVIDD

-530 KHEGI
+530 KHEGF
-535 IGLTSDKS
+535 IGLTSDKN
-543 KTIFKITIPN
+543 KTIFKIIIPN